1 MEKVIDRIIVWHFL
15 SNKDYIIKTFML
27 LFMRLFIV
35 IDCLMEL
42 CYKNISM
49 IKMFMLLLKVVVII
63 EQQFE
68 FILCNY
74 FDTAHLTYSLL
85 Y

>member
-15 SNKDYIIKTFML
+15 SNKDHIIKTFML

-42 CYKNISM
+42 CYKNIST

-74 FDTAHLTYSLL
+74 FDTAHLIYSLL